1 MRLLQLCH
9 KPPVPAIDGGCIAMN
24 SITQGLIQ
32 NGQTV
37 KVLAMETFKHR
48 FQPNQIDPAYL
59 NKTGFETVKV
69 DIRVKALPALL
80 NLFTTT
86 SYNISRF
93 YAEAFARR
101 LTTLLQTETYDLI
114 ICESLYTSMYLDI
127 IRKYSKAPVIYRS
140 HNIEQKIWELH
151 AQNAANPL
159 KKAYLKLLHRRIKH
173 YEDQTV
179 TKFDSIL
186 AINEDEASYFRQL
199 PGNPAVVTVPVGMAT
214 TQTDLHCTEKV
225 SSFFHLGSMDWTP
238 NQEGIRWF
246 IEQVWPA
253 IHTSF
258 PQATLQLAGRKMPEW
273 LAQLNQPQ
281 VTIHGE
287 VSDAH
292 EFIRNQEVMVVPLF
306 SGSGLRVKILEAM
319 ALGKTVVCTSTA
331 AAGIP
336 FTAGK
341 ELLIANT
348 PAAFIDT
355 LSQLLK
361 GSIDTVTIGKN
372 AAALIRAE
380 FDHEQLTSRLI
391 DHFNNLLRTSA
402 NTPQRN

>member
-1 MRLLQLCH
+1 
-9 KPPVPAIDGGCIAMN
+9 
-24 SITQGLIQ
+24 
-32 NGQTV
+32 
-37 KVLAMETFKHR
+37 
-48 FQPNQIDPAYL
+48 
-59 NKTGFETVKV
+59 
-69 DIRVKALPALL
+69 
-80 NLFTTT
+80 
-86 SYNISRF
+86 
-93 YAEAFARR
+93 
-101 LTTLLQTETYDLI
+101 
-114 ICESLYTSMYLDI
+114 
-127 IRKYSKAPVIYRS
+127 
-140 HNIEQKIWELH
+140 
-151 AQNAANPL
+151 
-159 KKAYLKLLHRRIKH
+159 
-173 YEDQTV
+173 
-179 TKFDSIL
+179 
-186 AINEDEASYFRQL
+186 
-199 PGNPAVVTVPVGMAT
+199 
-214 TQTDLHCTEKV
+214 
-225 SSFFHLGSMDWTP
+225 
-238 NQEGIRWF
+238 
-246 IEQVWPA
+246 
-253 IHTSF
+253 
-258 PQATLQLAGRKMPEW
+258 MPEW